1 MNYNKRGDLLNETKA
16 ALSEETKQ
24 RKALETRVAQLEQS
38 VENWKNAVDKIH
50 ASKSY
55 RLGHAIMKVPI
66 EVKKAVSGKDKE

>member
-1 MNYNKRGDLLNETKA
+1 MNYNKRGDLLSETKEQ
-16 ALSEETKQ
+16 LSEETRQ
-24 RKALETRVAQLEQS
+24 RKALEKRVEQLEQS

-66 EVKKAVSGKDKE
+66 EVKKAVSGKGEE